1 MFTDGLI
8 VPGCSFSGHVFV
20 TEPAVV
26 VCLSIVDMHADT
38 VEAMSEIA
46 AMLYK
51 EYITSSETRHLV
63 LLVMLERTFN

>member
-1 MFTDGLI
+1 MESI
-8 VPGCSFSGHVFV
+8 H

-63 LLVMLERTFN
+63 LLVMLERTFS